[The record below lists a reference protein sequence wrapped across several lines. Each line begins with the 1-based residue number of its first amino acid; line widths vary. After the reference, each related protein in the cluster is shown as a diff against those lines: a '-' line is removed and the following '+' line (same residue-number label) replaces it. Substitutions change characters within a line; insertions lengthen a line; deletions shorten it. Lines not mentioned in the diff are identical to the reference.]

1 MAALLRFSLDANQ
14 AGLVPLS
21 AELKVVGDYLEIE
34 RARFGDRL
42 RYRIDVASE
51 LGETRVPALAVQT
64 LVENSVKYAVA
75 PSRAGGEIR
84 IAGTRENGSLRVAV
98 TDRGPGFAL
107 ESAPAG
113 HGLANLKDR
122 LATLFGNRAALTLDR
137 REDSNSMIL
146 TVPQNGDAHTGIPG

>member
-1 MAALLRFSLDANQ
+1 
-14 AGLVPLS
+14 
-21 AELKVVGDYLEIE
+21 
-34 RARFGDRL
+34 
-42 RYRIDVASE
+42 
-51 LGETRVPALAVQT
+51 
-64 LVENSVKYAVA
+64 VKYAVA